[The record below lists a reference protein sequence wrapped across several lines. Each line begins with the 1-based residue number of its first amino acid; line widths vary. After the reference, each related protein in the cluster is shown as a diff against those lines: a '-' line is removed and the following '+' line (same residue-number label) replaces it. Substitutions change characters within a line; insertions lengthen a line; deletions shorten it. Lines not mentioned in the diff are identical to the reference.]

1 MNSMLKYVYTVLM
14 MFFSVVMTAK
24 TPVDDKVGE
33 TLKEAENIF
42 ENAGQRNKSYQM
54 LMEAFRK
61 ADDARDMEACA
72 NILHEYASFLWI
84 DGNPSYGLSVFQCA
98 LSYCPED
105 NKKLRVLITQGIGQT
120 YCELGQYKLA
130 EKYLNE
136 SLELSK
142 KIKYQYGEM
151 MAYHNLGILYSENRD
166 ISKSIEV
173 NRRGLS
179 IARAIGDKYMEGSFL
194 INLGQSQSGMSEKM
208 DNLVRSI
215 QIGDSIGRKGLI
227 PYAWYSIAQ
236 AQFSATQYNE
246 ALQSAKKTL
255 SYLDYL
261 DESDFIVES
270 TYALLADIYA
280 AQKDYNSA
288 YHYNELYRKAKNK
301 RDAQLKSRQGNF
313 ISDFREIERR
323 NNDFIKYRFWHEI
336 NWWVVIGCVVAFIA
350 ILIGIILFARFKVY
364 KMYRLSK
371 NRVKATSQNYESLR
385 KEYEIY
391 REESEQNRQ
400 DSEKLITELSEQNRL
415 LTVFKESRNIMLK
428 KISDMIKDVSD
439 TLPIADQPKLK
450 NIKSFITNSI
460 IDSSDKETSK
470 YGMIPESEVL
480 AEDFRERLKERF
492 PNLSPN
498 EVQLCEYFQM
508 GLNTREISQLSGKP
522 MKTVN
527 MARYRLRKS
536 LNLSPEDDLHQF
548 LQSL

>member
-142 KIKYQYGEM
+142 KIKYQYGQM

-301 RDAQLKSRQGNF
+301 RDAQL
-313 ISDFREIERR
+313 
-323 NNDFIKYRFWHEI
+323 
-336 NWWVVIGCVVAFIA
+336 
-350 ILIGIILFARFKVY
+350 
-364 KMYRLSK
+364 
-371 NRVKATSQNYESLR
+371 
-385 KEYEIY
+385 
-391 REESEQNRQ
+391 
-400 DSEKLITELSEQNRL
+400 
-415 LTVFKESRNIMLK
+415 
-428 KISDMIKDVSD
+428 
-439 TLPIADQPKLK
+439 
-450 NIKSFITNSI
+450 
-460 IDSSDKETSK
+460 
-470 YGMIPESEVL
+470 
-480 AEDFRERLKERF
+480 
-492 PNLSPN
+492 
-498 EVQLCEYFQM
+498 
-508 GLNTREISQLSGKP
+508 
-522 MKTVN
+522 
-527 MARYRLRKS
+527 
-536 LNLSPEDDLHQF
+536 
-548 LQSL
+548 